1 VTPPKK
7 DDTAE
12 LAAGLAM
19 VVGRLNR
26 RMLKG
31 GQGLSHGVL
40 SALSSV
46 VKFGPLRP
54 GDLAIKENVAAATIT
69 RIIARLEVDGL
80 VQREVDPR
88 DRRAFVIEATEPGTE
103 LIVRARSARADVIA
117 DLLRSVNAKDR
128 DVLRRALPS
137 LEALLGGD
145 VAESS
150 GAESSGV
157 ESARV
162 QPADGIAS

>member
-1 VTPPKK
+1 VTPSTKE
-7 DDTAE
+7 DTAE
-12 LAAGLAM
+12 LAAGLAL

-54 GDLAIKENVAAATIT
+54 GDLAIRESVAAATIT
-69 RIIARLEVDGL
+69 RIIARLEADGL

-88 DRRAFVIEATEPGTE
+88 DGRAFVIEATEAGSE
-103 LIVRARSARADVIA
+103 LILRARSARADVIA
-117 DLLRSVNAKDR
+117 DLLRAVDTKDR
-128 DVLRRALPS
+128 DALRRALPS
-137 LEALLGGD
+137 LEALLGGEPEPGAAD
-145 VAESS
+145 SS
-150 GAESSGV
+150 
-157 ESARV
+157 RV
-162 QPADGIAS
+162 QAADEAAS

>member
-1 VTPPKK
+1 MTPPTK

-31 GQGLSHGVL
+31 GQGLSHGML

-54 GDLAIKENVAAATIT
+54 GDLAIRESVAAATIT
-69 RIIARLEVDGL
+69 RIIARLEADGL
-80 VQREVDPR
+80 VRREVDPR
-88 DRRAFVIEATEPGTE
+88 DGRAFVIEATESGTE

-117 DLLRSVNAKDR
+117 DLLRPLGANDR
-128 DVLRRALPS
+128 DVLRGALPT
-137 LEALLGGD
+137 LEALLGGEAGEPNWPPLD
-145 VAESS
+145 PRTISPVS
-150 GAESSGV
+150 
-157 ESARV
+157 
-162 QPADGIAS
+162 PT

>member
-1 VTPPKK
+1 MTPSKK
-7 DDTAE
+7 DDIAE
-12 LAAGLAM
+12 LAADLAL
-19 VVGRLNR
+19 VIGRLNR

-31 GQGLSHGVL
+31 GQGLSHGML

-54 GDLAIKENVAAATIT
+54 GDLAIRESVAAATIT

-88 DRRAFVIEATEPGTE
+88 DGRAFVIEATESGID

-117 DLLRSVNAKDR
+117 DLLRPLRANDR
-128 DVLRRALPS
+128 DTLRRALPS
-137 LEALLGGD
+137 LEALLG
-145 VAESS
+145 AEPTEPIGTQS
-150 GAESSGV
+150 
-157 ESARV
+157 
-162 QPADGIAS
+162 ADGMSS

>member
-1 VTPPKK
+1 MTPQKM

-12 LAAGLAM
+12 LAADLAL
-19 VVGRLNR
+19 VIGRLNR

-31 GQGLSHGVL
+31 GQGLSHGML

-54 GDLAIKENVAAATIT
+54 GDLAIRESVAAATIT

-88 DRRAFVIEATEPGTE
+88 DGRAFVIEATEAGID

-117 DLLRSVNAKDR
+117 DLLRPLGANDR
-128 DVLRRALPS
+128 DTLRRAMPS
-137 LEALLGGD
+137 LEALLG
-145 VAESS
+145 AEPTEPS
-150 GAESSGV
+150 GS
-157 ESARV
+157 